1 MRWRAAGPRWA
12 AATLVLTSA
21 LAGCRPGTDLPVPS
35 AAEVQAFYEST
46 PGLEAEVVGNV
57 ARLRVAQDPQQL
69 RRGGSLWAKV
79 GPYVYLFSE
88 ETRLLFEAYPGLAA
102 VRVST
107 YVGGSEVANAL
118 LARDEL
124 SAVLWR
130 RGLNIAGQARRD
142 GTGRVTLLE
151 DLVDW
156 GEAHTDFEYNSRFI
170 RR

>member
-1 MRWRAAGPRWA
+1 
-12 AATLVLTSA
+12 
-21 LAGCRPGTDLPVPS
+21 LPLPS
-35 AAEVQAFYEST
+35 PAEVQAFYEST

-88 ETRLLFEAYPGLAA
+88 ETRRLFEAYPGVAA

-124 SAVLWR
+124 SDVLWR

-156 GEAHTDFEYNSRFI
+156 GEAHTDFEYNSRFTS
-170 RR
+170 R